1 MSHSKFMRA
10 TLFATAILVPLV
22 AGLSPVLAQDR
33 EDHAVRSAASQHEA
47 MAAARD
53 LLDVNGEMKR
63 LEAQFPAMADA
74 AQRAI
79 KESPVIA
86 KAKIDVRQMTLNLL
100 SKHKDEL
107 KGEIAKVYS
116 AIFTVEEL
124 KGFTAFFRGPTGAR
138 FQLFATT
145 LAANHD
151 SDRRKA
157 AAETAASIG
166 FTPVEKA
173 QLGTY
178 FKTADWQKLLRCE
191 PVIAA
196 SVGNIL
202 QQLGVMIG
210 IEIKQAALARTRQSA
225 LSGGA

>member
-22 AGLSPVLAQDR
+22 AGLSPVLAEDR
-33 EDHAVRSAASQHEA
+33 EDHAVTSAPRQHEA
-47 MAAARD
+47 MAAAHD

-79 KESPVIA
+79 KETPVIA
-86 KAKIDVRQMTLNLL
+86 KAKIEVRQMALNLL
-100 SKHKDEL
+100 SKHKAQL

-151 SDRRKA
+151 SDRRSCCRDSRFYRFYA
-157 AAETAASIG
+157 GGEGA
-166 FTPVEKA
+166 
-173 QLGTY
+173 
-178 FKTADWQKLLRCE
+178 
-191 PVIAA
+191 
-196 SVGNIL
+196 VGHIL
-202 QQLGVMIG
+202 QDCRLA
-210 IEIKQAALARTRQSA
+210 EIAEVRAGNRRLRGQYPSTVWCDDWH
-225 LSGGA
+225 